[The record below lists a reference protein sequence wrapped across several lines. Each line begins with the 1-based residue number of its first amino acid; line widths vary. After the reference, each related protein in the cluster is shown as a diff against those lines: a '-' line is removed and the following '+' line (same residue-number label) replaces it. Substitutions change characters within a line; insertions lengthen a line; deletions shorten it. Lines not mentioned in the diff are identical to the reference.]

1 MALIYNINESLEN
14 LDFIN
19 NYVREMK
26 INENEL
32 KENIVT
38 DNNQKDKEKN
48 KIFKINLKEEEK
60 ERLNNIIKKD
70 IAFLDSKK
78 IDRKFLVF
86 ERNIDRISI
95 NMDDSRT
102 SFNFKSKATTEN
114 IKKYK
119 FDSNLNNT
127 CYSICIMDY
136 FKNM

>member
-1 MALIYNINESLEN
+1 MELLLLN
-14 LDFIN
+14 LCFPIVFVAWR
-19 NYVREMK
+19 YV
-26 INENEL
+26 L
-32 KENIVT
+32 
-38 DNNQKDKEKN
+38 
-48 KIFKINLKEEEK
+48 
-60 ERLNNIIKKD
+60 
-70 IAFLDSKK
+70 KK

-86 ERNIDRISI
+86 ERNIERFSI